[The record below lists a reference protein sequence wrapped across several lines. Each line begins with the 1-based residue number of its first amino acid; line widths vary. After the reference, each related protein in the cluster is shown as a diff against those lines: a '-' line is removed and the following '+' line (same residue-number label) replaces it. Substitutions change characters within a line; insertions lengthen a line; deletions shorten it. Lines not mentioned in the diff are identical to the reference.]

1 MPVSEQHLPI
11 FISMSSPRDWHA
23 SDRTGLTRAAR
34 LFSNIVS
41 PPVIFAVMGLI
52 LSLYS
57 LPLPQALTWAA
68 IYGLFVSLLPILFV
82 LWALATGRVA
92 ELHMSDT
99 GERQL
104 PYIVAVVCAIFFLII
119 VNFADGPELLRCLGI
134 FNVVALSAL
143 ALINT
148 RWLIS
153 FHATAI
159 SAAWFIIALVF
170 GWQASLLVLPL
181 VALVIVVRLYLKRHT
196 LAQIIAGLALGVG
209 SVWVLTL
216 IGCFV

>member
-1 MPVSEQHLPI
+1 MAP
-11 FISMSSPRDWHA
+11 PRDWHE
-23 SDRTGLTRAAR
+23 SNRTGLTLVAR
-34 LFSNIVS
+34 LFSNIIS
-41 PPVIFAVMGLI
+41 PPVIFALVGLA

-82 LWALATGRVA
+82 LWMLNTGRVK

-99 GERQL
+99 GERHL
-104 PYIVAVVCAIFFLII
+104 PYIVAVLCAIIFLVI
-119 VNFADGPELLRCLGI
+119 VRLANGPELLRCLSI
-134 FNVVALSAL
+134 FNVVALTSL

-159 SAAWFIIALVF
+159 AAAWTIIGLVF
-170 GWQASLLVLPL
+170 GWQASLWVLPL
-181 VALVIVVRLYLKRHT
+181 VGLVVAVRLFLKRHT
-196 LAQIIAGLALGVG
+196 VAQVIAGLALGVA
-209 SVWVLTL
+209 SVAALTL
-216 IGCFV
+216 IGCFT

>member
-1 MPVSEQHLPI
+1 MT
-11 FISMSSPRDWHA
+11 SPRDWHS

-41 PPVIFAVMGLI
+41 PPVIFAVMGLV

-57 LPLPQALTWAA
+57 LPLAQALAWAA
-68 IYGLFVSLLPILFV
+68 IYGLFVSLMPILFV
-82 LWALATGRVA
+82 LWMLSSGRVA

-99 GERQL
+99 GERHL
-104 PYIVAVVCAIFFLII
+104 PYIVAVVCAIAFLAI
-119 VNFADGPELLRCLGI
+119 VNIADGPELLRCLGI
-134 FNVVALSAL
+134 FNVIALSAL

-153 FHATAI
+153 FHATAVA
-159 SAAWFIIALVF
+159 AAWTIVGLVF

-181 VALVIVVRLYLKRHT
+181 VVVVVVVRLYLKRHSV
-196 LAQIIAGLALGVG
+196 AQVIAGLALGVG
-209 SVWVLTL
+209 SVWALTL

>member
-1 MPVSEQHLPI
+1 
-11 FISMSSPRDWHA
+11 MSTPRDWHE

-41 PPVIFAVMGLI
+41 PPVIFAVMGLV
-52 LSLYS
+52 LSLYA

-68 IYGLFVSLLPILFV
+68 IYGLFVSLMPILFV
-82 LWALATGRVA
+82 LYLLNTGRVK

-99 GERQL
+99 GERHL
-104 PYIVAVVCAIFFLII
+104 PYVVAVACAIVFLVI
-119 VNFADGPELLRCLGI
+119 VRLAGGPELLRCLSI
-134 FNVVALSAL
+134 FNVVALTAL

-159 SAAWFIIALVF
+159 AAAWAITGLVF
-170 GWQASLLVLPL
+170 GWQASLLVLPV
-181 VALVIVVRLYLKRHT
+181 VAIVVGVRLFLKRHT
-196 LAQIIAGLALGVG
+196 VAQVIAGLALGVA
-209 SVWVLTL
+209 SVLVLTL

>member
-1 MPVSEQHLPI
+1 MT
-11 FISMSSPRDWHA
+11 SPRDWHV
-23 SDRTGLTRAAR
+23 SDRTGLTLAAR
-34 LFSNIVS
+34 IFSNIVS

-57 LPLPQALTWAA
+57 LPIAQALTWAA
-68 IYGLFVSLLPILFV
+68 IYGLFVSLLPIIFV
-82 LWALATGRVA
+82 LWLLSTGRVA
-92 ELHMSDT
+92 ELHMSNT
-99 GERQL
+99 RERNI
-104 PYIVAVVCAIFFLII
+104 PYVVAVLSSILFLVIA
-119 VNFADGPELLRCLGI
+119 NLADGPELLRCLGI
-134 FNVVALSAL
+134 FNVVALTAL

-159 SAAWFIIALVF
+159 AAAWTITGLVF

-181 VALVIVVRLYLKRHT
+181 VALVIAVRLYLKRHT
-196 LAQIIAGLALGVG
+196 VTQVFAGLALGIA

>member
-1 MPVSEQHLPI
+1 MT
-11 FISMSSPRDWHA
+11 SPRDWHV
-23 SDRTGLTRAAR
+23 SDRTGLTLAAR
-34 LFSNIVS
+34 IFSNIVS

-57 LPLPQALTWAA
+57 LPIAQALTWAA
-68 IYGLFVSLLPILFV
+68 IYGLLVSFLPIIFV
-82 LWALATGRVA
+82 LWLLSTGRVA
-92 ELHMSDT
+92 ELHMSNT
-99 GERQL
+99 RERNI
-104 PYIVAVVCAIFFLII
+104 PYVVAVLSSILFLVIA
-119 VNFADGPELLRCLGI
+119 NLADGPELLRCLGI
-134 FNVVALSAL
+134 FNVVALTAL

-159 SAAWFIIALVF
+159 AAAWTITGLVF

-181 VALVIVVRLYLKRHT
+181 VALVIAVRLYLKRHT
-196 LAQIIAGLALGVG
+196 VTQVFAGLALGIA

>member
-1 MPVSEQHLPI
+1 MT
-11 FISMSSPRDWHA
+11 SPRDWHA

-41 PPVIFAVMGLI
+41 PPVIFSVMGLV

-57 LPLPQALTWAA
+57 LPLAQALTWAA
-68 IYGLFVSLLPILFV
+68 IYGIFVALLPILFV
-82 LWALATGRVA
+82 LYLLNTGRVA

-99 GERQL
+99 GERHL
-104 PYIVAVVCAIFFLII
+104 PYFVAVASSIVFLVIA
-119 VNFADGPELLRCLGI
+119 NLADGPELLRCLGI
-134 FNVVALSAL
+134 FNVIALTAL
-143 ALINT
+143 AAVNT

-153 FHATAI
+153 FHATAV
-159 SAAWFIIALVF
+159 AAAFTIIGLVF

-181 VALVIVVRLYLKRHT
+181 VVLVVAVRLYLKRHT
-196 LAQIIAGLALGVG
+196 VAQVIAGLALGVG
-209 SVWVLTL
+209 SVWALTL

>member
-1 MPVSEQHLPI
+1 MT
-11 FISMSSPRDWHA
+11 SPRDWHV
-23 SDRTGLTRAAR
+23 SDRTGLTLAAR
-34 LFSNIVS
+34 IFSNIVS

-57 LPLPQALTWAA
+57 LPMAQALTWAA
-68 IYGLFVSLLPILFV
+68 IYGLFVSLLPIIFV
-82 LWALATGRVA
+82 LWLLSTGRVG
-92 ELHMSDT
+92 ELHMSNT
-99 GERQL
+99 RERNI
-104 PYIVAVVCAIFFLII
+104 PYVVAVLSSILFLVIA
-119 VNFADGPELLRCLGI
+119 NLADGPELLRCLGI
-134 FNVVALSAL
+134 FNVIALTAL

-159 SAAWFIIALVF
+159 AAAWTITGLIF

-181 VALVIVVRLYLKRHT
+181 VVLVVAVRLYLKRHT
-196 LAQIIAGLALGVG
+196 VTQVIAGLALGVA

>member
-1 MPVSEQHLPI
+1 MT
-11 FISMSSPRDWHA
+11 SPRDWHA

-41 PPVIFAVMGLI
+41 PPVIFAVMGLV

-57 LPLPQALTWAA
+57 LPLTQALTWAA

-82 LWALATGRVA
+82 LWMLSTGRVE

-99 GERQL
+99 GERHL
-104 PYIVAVVCAIFFLII
+104 PYIVAVVCAIVFLAI
-119 VNFADGPELLRCLGI
+119 VNIADGPELLRCLGI
-134 FNVVALSAL
+134 FNVIALSAL

-153 FHATAI
+153 FHATAVA
-159 SAAWFIIALVF
+159 AAWTIVGLVF

-181 VALVIVVRLYLKRHT
+181 VAIVVVVRLYLKRHSVE
-196 LAQIIAGLALGVG
+196 QVIAGLALGVG
-209 SVWVLTL
+209 SVWALTL

>member
-1 MPVSEQHLPI
+1 
-11 FISMSSPRDWHA
+11 MSSPRDWHT

-41 PPVIFAVMGLI
+41 PPVIFAVMGLV

-57 LPLPQALTWAA
+57 LPMPQALAWAA

-82 LWALATGRVA
+82 LWSLSTGRVA

-99 GERQL
+99 GERHL
-104 PYIVAVVCAIFFLII
+104 PYIVAIISSIAFLII
-119 VNFADGPELLRCLGI
+119 ANLADGPELLRCLGV
-134 FNVVALSAL
+134 FNVIALTAL
-143 ALINT
+143 ALINS

-159 SAAWFIIALVF
+159 AAAWVIVGLVF
-170 GWQASLLVLPL
+170 GWPASLLVLPF
-181 VALVIVVRLYLKRHT
+181 VALVIAVRLYLKRHT
-196 LAQIIAGLALGVG
+196 VTQVIAGLALGVV
-209 SVWVLTL
+209 SVWSLTL
-216 IGCFV
+216 IGCFVS

>member
-1 MPVSEQHLPI
+1 
-11 FISMSSPRDWHA
+11 
-23 SDRTGLTRAAR
+23 
-34 LFSNIVS
+34 
-41 PPVIFAVMGLI
+41 MGLV

-57 LPLPQALTWAA
+57 LPLPQALAWAT
-68 IYGLFVSLLPILFV
+68 IYGLFVSLMPILFV
-82 LWALATGRVA
+82 LWMLNTGRVK

-99 GERQL
+99 SERHL
-104 PYIVAVVCAIFFLII
+104 PFIVAVLCAIAFLVI
-119 VNFADGPELLRCLGI
+119 VNLASGPDLLRCLGI
-134 FNVVALSAL
+134 FNVIALSAL

-159 SAAWFIIALVF
+159 SAAWTIVLLVF
-170 GWQASLLVLPL
+170 GLKASLLVLPL
-181 VALVIVVRLYLKRHT
+181 VVLLIVVRLYLKRHT
-196 LAQIIAGLALGVG
+196 VAQVIAGLVLGVV

>member
-1 MPVSEQHLPI
+1 
-11 FISMSSPRDWHA
+11 MSSPRDWHA

-41 PPVIFAVMGLI
+41 PPVIFAVMGLV

-57 LPLPQALTWAA
+57 LPMPQALAWAA

-82 LWALATGRVA
+82 LWSLSTGRVA

-99 GERQL
+99 GERHL
-104 PYIVAVVCAIFFLII
+104 PYIVAIITSIAFLII
-119 VNFADGPELLRCLGI
+119 ANLADGPELLRCLGV
-134 FNVVALSAL
+134 FNVIALTAL
-143 ALINT
+143 ALINS

-159 SAAWFIIALVF
+159 VAAWVIVGLVF
-170 GWQASLLVLPL
+170 GWPASLLVLPF
-181 VALVIVVRLYLKRHT
+181 VALVIAVRLYLKRHT
-196 LAQIIAGLALGVG
+196 VTQVIAGLALGVV
-209 SVWVLTL
+209 SVWSLTL
-216 IGCFV
+216 IGCFVS

>member
-1 MPVSEQHLPI
+1 
-11 FISMSSPRDWHA
+11 
-23 SDRTGLTRAAR
+23 
-34 LFSNIVS
+34 
-41 PPVIFAVMGLI
+41 MGLV

-57 LPLPQALTWAA
+57 LPLAQALAWAA
-68 IYGLFVSLLPILFV
+68 IYGLFVSLMPILFV
-82 LWALATGRVA
+82 LWMLSTGRVK

-99 GERQL
+99 RERHL
-104 PYIVAVVCAIFFLII
+104 PFIVAVVCAIVFLVI
-119 VNFADGPELLRCLGI
+119 VNLANGPDLLRCLGI
-134 FNVVALSAL
+134 FNVIALTAL

-159 SAAWFIIALVF
+159 AAAWTIVLLVF
-170 GWQASLLVLPL
+170 GLQASILVLSL
-181 VALVIVVRLYLKRHT
+181 VVIVVAVRLYLKRHT
-196 LAQIIAGLALGVG
+196 VAQVIAGLALGVA

>member
-1 MPVSEQHLPI
+1 MT
-11 FISMSSPRDWHA
+11 SPRDWHV
-23 SDRTGLTRAAR
+23 SDRTGLTLAAR
-34 LFSNIVS
+34 IFSNIVS

-57 LPLPQALTWAA
+57 LPMAQALTWAA
-68 IYGLFVSLLPILFV
+68 IYGLFVSLLPIIFV
-82 LWALATGRVA
+82 LWLLSTGRVG
-92 ELHMSDT
+92 ELHMSNT
-99 GERQL
+99 RERNI
-104 PYIVAVVCAIFFLII
+104 PYVVAVLSSILFLVIA
-119 VNFADGPELLRCLGI
+119 NLADGPELLRCLGI
-134 FNVVALSAL
+134 FNVIALTAL

-159 SAAWFIIALVF
+159 AAAWTITGLIF

-181 VALVIVVRLYLKRHT
+181 VVLVVAVRLYLKRHT
-196 LAQIIAGLALGVG
+196 ITQVIAGLALGVA